1 MAITKDKKK
10 ELLKQYVED
19 LKNAGSTYIIN
30 QSGISVWVSTDV
42 RKEMKLTDAKFNV
55 VRKRIF
61 LKAVEE
67 AGLEKINLDQLQW
80 AAVAIFAKEEDFSPL
95 KIIAKYG
102 KQFKKEGNETST
114 FNFLWGWSE
123 KTWKDGEYV
132 AELANI
138 PSKEELISKFLYLL
152 QYPVQSFAWVLD
164 QVAKKDA

>member
-30 QSGISVWVSTDV
+30 QSGIPVDVSTKV

-67 AGLEKINLDQLQW
+67 AGLEKIDLNALQW
-80 AAVAIFAKEEDFSPL
+80 AAVAIFAKNEDFAPL
-95 KIIAKYG
+95 KIINKYS
-102 KQFKKEGNETST
+102 KEFEKLGDKSKAS
-114 FNFLWGWSE
+114 FGFLGWWTE
-123 KTWKDGEYV
+123 NQWKDGAYV
-132 AELANI
+132 SELASI
-138 PSKEELISKFLYLL
+138 PSKEELLSKFMYLL
-152 QYPVQSFAWVLD
+152 KYPVQSFACVLD
-164 QVAKKDA
+164 QVAKK